1 MRASDAA
8 SALAR
13 VFDVRSTVRGIDKLK
28 RPYAGSVTVRDAAL
42 FLRATTPKPD
52 VPVRLW
58 RPQKHAFAA
67 SSYALY
73 AWIRLGMDWQQPQR
87 VTSRDRVITFLDLV
101 RLRMVALMRARG
113 ISHAKV
119 TEAEDLARRLTQERQ
134 PFITEALW
142 TSSSDIF
149 MSFEQQLFAITRGAQ
164 LTLGLDTLR
173 DYLNP
178 VRHGM
183 TFEDGIA
190 RRWEPYPGV
199 TIDPEIQFS
208 APCISGTRVETEAI
222 WSFREAGESEET
234 LTRLYGLRREQVR
247 AAIEWEQTVSL
258 AA

>member
-1 MRASDAA
+1 VGSPDCWH
-8 SALAR
+8 LAR
-13 VFDVRSTVRGIDKLK
+13 PFDPRSRVTPIEKLK

-58 RPQKHAFAA
+58 RPQRHTFAA

-73 AWIRLGMDWQQPQR
+73 AWIRLGMNWQRP
-87 VTSRDRVITFLDLV
+87 VPVSSRDRVITFQDLV

-113 ISHAKV
+113 IPFAKI
-119 TEAEDLARRLTQERQ
+119 TEAEDLARRLTHERQ

-149 MSFEQQLFAITRGAQ
+149 MNYERQLLAITRGAQ
-164 LTLGLDTLR
+164 LTLELDTLR

-178 VRHGM
+178 VRHGL

-190 RRWEPYPGV
+190 RRWEPHAGV
-199 TIDPEIQFS
+199 TIDPEIQFA
-208 APCISGTRVETEAI
+208 APCISGTRVETEAV
-222 WSFREAGESEET
+222 WSFREAGESEES
-234 LTRLYGLRREQVR
+234 LVRLYGLRREQVR
-247 AAIEWEQTVSL
+247 AAIEWEQAVSL